1 MDLVSAPGNAI
12 PSNPIVGTVTTP
24 DGVLLRCARWRQT
37 ARKLLGTVLIVQ
49 GRSECIEKYFETITE
64 LRRRGF
70 AVVTF
75 DLRGQGGSQRLLD
88 EPRKG
93 HVDDFDEYVTD
104 ITAIIDQVME
114 PHSPK
119 PWFGLSHS
127 MGSAAMLLMLNAG
140 ETRLDRVVLLAP
152 LTGLVAMPVPLAAR
166 TAAAALDFIALGTS
180 FVPGGGATPLATRP
194 FKGNKLSSDPI
205 RYARISEIV
214 TTAPELGLGDPTI
227 RWTLAMF
234 QAFDRFKERTFGRRL
249 TVPTLMILPGSDPL
263 CDSHASDELATRLR
277 GCLSM
282 IIPGAKHEIL
292 SERDGFRSQF
302 WAAFDSFVPGEQQKG
317 EQQKDEAA
325 PQESAAA

>member
-1 MDLVSAPGNAI
+1 MNLVSVPGNAI

-24 DGVLLRCARWRQT
+24 DGVLLRFARWRQT
-37 ARKLLGTVLIVQ
+37 ARKFLGTVLIVQ
-49 GRSECIEKYFETITE
+49 GRSECIEKYFETIVE

-70 AVVTF
+70 AVVAF

-104 ITAIIDQVME
+104 IMAVIDQVMV

-127 MGSAAMLLMLNAG
+127 MGSAALLLALNAG
-140 ETRLDRVVLLAP
+140 ETRLERAALLAP
-152 LTGLVAMPVPLAAR
+152 LTGLAAMPLPLAAR
-166 TAAAALDFIALGTS
+166 TAAATLDFIALGTS

-205 RYARISEIV
+205 RYARIAEIV
-214 TTAPELGLGDPTI
+214 STAPELGLGDPTI

-234 QAFDRFKERTFGRRL
+234 QAFDRFRDRNFGRRL
-249 TVPTLMILPGSDPL
+249 TVPTLMVLPGSDPL
-263 CDSHASDELATRLR
+263 CDSHASEELASRVR
-277 GCLSM
+277 GCVPV
-282 IIPGAKHEIL
+282 IIPGARHEIL
-292 SERDGFRSQF
+292 SERDGYRAQF
-302 WAAFDSFVPGEQQKG
+302 WAAFDSFIPGEVIG
-317 EQQKDEAA
+317 EQLEQV
-325 PQESAAA
+325 PI